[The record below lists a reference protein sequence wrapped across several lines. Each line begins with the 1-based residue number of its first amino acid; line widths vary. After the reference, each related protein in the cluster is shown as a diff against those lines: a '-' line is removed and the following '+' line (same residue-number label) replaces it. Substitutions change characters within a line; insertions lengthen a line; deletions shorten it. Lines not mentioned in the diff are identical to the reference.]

1 MPTRLVPIT
10 LENVRAVAALETAPH
25 QRGLVAE
32 NALTLAEAALY
43 GEIAVCRAVEHDGVL
58 VGFVALALEEGKPPW
73 IWRLMVDHRRQ
84 GEGLGR
90 AAVALA
96 IELARE
102 LRPEAREIRLSHVV
116 RAYDPGPFYE
126 RLGFTYTGEVD
137 DDGERVMRLPLS
149 PR

>member
-1 MPTRLVPIT
+1 MSTRLVPIT
-10 LENVRAVAALETAPH
+10 LENVRAVAALAPAPH

-32 NALTLAEAALY
+32 NALTLAEAALV
-43 GEIAVCRAVEHDGVL
+43 GEIAVCRAVEHDGAL
-58 VGFVALALEEGKPPW
+58 VGFVALAFEEGKPPW
-73 IWRLMVDHRRQ
+73 IWRLMIDQRRQ

-96 IELARE
+96 VELAQT
-102 LRPEAREIRLSHVV
+102 LRPDAEELRLSHVV
-116 RAYDPGPFYE
+116 QAHDPGPFYE
-126 RLGFTYTGEVD
+126 RLGFVYTGEVD

>member
-1 MPTRLVPIT
+1 MATRLIPIT

-25 QRGLVAE
+25 QHGLVAP
-32 NALTLAEAALY
+32 NALTLAEATFY
-43 GEIAVCRAVEHDGVL
+43 GERSLCRAVEHDGVL
-58 VGFVALALEEGKPPW
+58 VGFVALAFDEGHPPW
-73 IWRLMVDHRRQ
+73 IWRLMIDHRRQ

-90 AAVALA
+90 AAVELA
-96 IELARE
+96 VELARAM
-102 LRPEAREIRLSHVV
+102 RPDAVEVRLSHVP
-116 RAYDPGPFYE
+116 REGGPGPFYE

>member
-1 MPTRLVPIT
+1 MSTRLVPIT
-10 LENVRAVAALETAPH
+10 LENVRAVAALEPAPH
-25 QRGLVAE
+25 QRGLVAP

-43 GEIAVCRAVEHDGVL
+43 GEIAVCRAVEHDGAL
-58 VGFVALALEEGKPPW
+58 VGFVALAFEEGKPPW
-73 IWRLMVDHRRQ
+73 IWRLMVDQRRQ

-96 IELARE
+96 VALARE
-102 LRPEAREIRLSHVV
+102 IRPDAEELRLSHVV
-116 RAYDPGPFYE
+116 QAHDPGPFYE